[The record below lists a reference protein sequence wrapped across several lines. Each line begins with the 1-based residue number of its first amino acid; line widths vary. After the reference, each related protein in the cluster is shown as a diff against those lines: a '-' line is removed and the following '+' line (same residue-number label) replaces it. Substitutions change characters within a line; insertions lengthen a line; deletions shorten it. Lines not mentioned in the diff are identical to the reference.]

1 MMKVYHA
8 AGGGDDTPRGGMPG
22 GCLSGVACG
31 GGTAPTVEDVT
42 TCGPCTYNITT
53 QEHGN
58 VFAEFESC
66 FDVSVL
72 PDGTA

>member
-1 MMKVYHA
+1 M
-8 AGGGDDTPRGGMPG
+8 TRQE
-22 GCLSGVACG
+22 VACQVDVSAVLLVEAR
-31 GGTAPTVEDVT
+31 TAPTVEDVT